1 MISLEVGNDFSC
13 LGQCYRYI
21 TQVLILVSDGRQS
34 EDPGYYPLA
43 TAVKPLQAQ
52 RVRIVSV
59 GFGDSVGVENLKEI
73 TGSKD
78 RILLDQE
85 INDIDRLQMELV
97 SKACEI

>member
-1 MISLEVGNDFSC
+1 M
-13 LGQCYRYI
+13 
-21 TQVLILVSDGRQS
+21 
-34 EDPGYYPLA
+34 
-43 TAVKPLQAQ
+43 
-52 RVRIVSV
+52 RIVGV
-59 GFGDSVGVENLKEI
+59 GFGDSVHVENLKEI

>member
-1 MISLEVGNDFSC
+1 M
-13 LGQCYRYI
+13 
-21 TQVLILVSDGRQS
+21 
-34 EDPGYYPLA
+34 
-43 TAVKPLQAQ
+43 
-52 RVRIVSV
+52 RIVGV
-59 GFGDSVGVENLKEI
+59 GFGDSVDVDNLKEI

>member
-1 MISLEVGNDFSC
+1 M
-13 LGQCYRYI
+13 
-21 TQVLILVSDGRQS
+21 
-34 EDPGYYPLA
+34 
-43 TAVKPLQAQ
+43 
-52 RVRIVSV
+52 RIVSV

-97 SKACEI
+97 SKACEV